1 MEVTRVLIVDDHS
14 LFRKGIRGILSA
26 EPSIEVVG
34 EASNGLEA
42 CEQAKHLMPD
52 IVLMD
57 INMPECSGV
66 EATKRI
72 KEDFPQMKIVMLTV
86 EEDDHFL
93 FKAIKSGAQGY
104 LLKNLEPEELISH
117 IKGIMRGEA
126 PISKSM
132 ASKIL
137 LEFANIS
144 KTTPREGQ
152 GDRKELSFREKEVL
166 RMVAQGAT
174 NKEIGAAL
182 CISENTVR
190 NHLRNILEKLQLDN
204 RVQAAAY
211 ATREGIL

>member
-1 MEVTRVLIVDDHS
+1 MEAARVLIVDDHS

-42 CEQAKHLMPD
+42 CDQARNLMPD

-72 KEDFPQMKIVMLTV
+72 KEDFPEIKIVMLTV

-126 PISKSM
+126 PISKAM

-144 KTTPREGQ
+144 KTASREGQ
-152 GDRKELSFREKEVL
+152 SDRKELSFREKEVL

-190 NHLRNILEKLQLDN
+190 NHLRNILEKLQLQN

-211 ATREGIL
+211 ATREGII